1 VGTWREVSGGGPRGR
16 RAAFGGTAV
25 PFRQVLAL
33 RCDTSIMEAA
43 TPLRKPHV
51 RTVGDR
57 LAIDGLV
64 VDDECAVRL
73 VRDREQSGEDPVK
86 TVQDA
91 IGIGARVL
99 DREQAA
105 ANVEFVKTEFERA
118 SREVQSEFT
127 DKARTIAEFFERQFE
142 DVFGPDN
149 GQLARELER
158 RFGDGSAVS
167 VQNRVREAVAET
179 LARSREELVRQF
191 SSADDRNPL
200 ADFKSAAVR
209 SINEAAARS
218 DATQRALLAQLGEL
232 KKELQALRDEKEKL
246 EEVEAERER
255 GTAKGRSFEEQVA
268 EAVDAIALAQG
279 DVAEAVGDLKEATG
293 KTGDV
298 VVLIDATAGPARGRM
313 VVEVKDRRLSSPR
326 ALAELDEAMAER
338 SADFAMLVVPTAEE
352 VPAKLEPLRE
362 YNGDKLVVALDPDAG
377 TLPLELGY
385 RLARARVLMKRDDGD
400 GIDAG
405 ALRDTVERALAALS
419 EERKVKQQ
427 LTGAKTGIDKAYEL
441 VEAMAARVR
450 ALLGEIDALVRA
462 CGDEPDGVAVAP
474 DPPPPPEPQLEL

>member
-1 VGTWREVSGGGPRGR
+1 
-16 RAAFGGTAV
+16 
-25 PFRQVLAL
+25 
-33 RCDTSIMEAA
+33 MEAA

-64 VDDECAVRL
+64 IDDECAVRL

-91 IGIGARVL
+91 IEIGARVL

-105 ANVEFVKTEFERA
+105 ANVEFVRTEFERA

-142 DVFGPDN
+142 DVFGRDN

-191 SSADDRNPL
+191 SSSDDRNPL

-209 SINEAAARS
+209 SINEAATRS
-218 DATQRALLAQLGEL
+218 DATQRALLGQLGEL
-232 KKELQALRDEKEKL
+232 KKELQALRDEKEKR

-293 KTGDV
+293 KTGDIV
-298 VVLIDATAGPARGRM
+298 VSIDATAGPARGRM

-326 ALAELDEAMAER
+326 ALTELDEAMAER
-338 SADFAMLVVPTAEE
+338 SADFAVLVVPTAEE

-405 ALRDTVERALAALS
+405 AVRDTVERALAALS

-427 LTGAKTGIDKAYEL
+427 LTGAKTGIDRAYEL
-441 VEAMAARVR
+441 VEAMTARAR
-450 ALLGEIDALVRA
+450 ALLAEIDTLVRA
-462 CGDEPDGVAVAP
+462 CGDESARAAAAE
-474 DPPPPPEPQLEL
+474 PPPPPEPQLEL